1 LMVSIKKQSYKV
13 VGIQRLSKKN
23 MNIVLTGFM
32 GTGKSGIGKRLAKKL
47 GMSYLDTDE
56 LIEEREKDSI
66 SAIFKKRGEEYF
78 RRLETKVVKEVALL
92 DNFVIS
98 TGGGVVLK
106 EGNIRL
112 LKKNAFIVCLFASP
126 EVILKRT
133 EGNENRPLLEVNNQK
148 KRIEELLALRKPY
161 YEKADA
167 SVDTS
172 ALDSEGVVG
181 EIIESLGKEEILQKT
196 KLAQNDNR

>member
-1 LMVSIKKQSYKV
+1 
-13 VGIQRLSKKN
+13 

-66 SAIFKKRGEEYF
+66 SAIFKKKGEEYF
-78 RRLETKVVKEVALL
+78 RRLETEVVKEVALL

-98 TGGGVVLK
+98 TGGGVVLR

-112 LKKNAFIVCLFASP
+112 LKQNAFIVCLFASP

-133 EGNENRPLLEVNNQK
+133 KGDDNRPLLGVNNQK

-161 YEKADA
+161 YEKADF

-172 ALDSEGVVG
+172 ALNSEGVVE
-181 EIIESLGKEEILQKT
+181 EIIEFLGKEEIFRRT
-196 KLAQNDNR
+196 KLVQNDNR